1 MMIGKAVYRFARI
14 SPKKMKPLLSEIRG
28 KTAQEADA
36 ILYLMNKKGAR
47 ITRKVLK
54 SAVASLNDKLGREM
68 SPEEIRVKIAK
79 VDKGLTMKRVRPF
92 WRGMAT
98 LIRKRT
104 SHITI
109 IVEGGEE

>member
-1 MMIGKAVYRFARI
+1 MIGRAVHRFARI

-28 KTAQEADA
+28 KTVAEADA
-36 ILYLMNKKGAR
+36 ILSLMNKKGAR

-54 SAVASLNDKLGREM
+54 AAVASLHDRMGQELA
-68 SPEEIRVKIAK
+68 PEEMIVRVAK

-109 IVEGGEE
+109 EVEGGQE

>member
-1 MMIGKAVYRFARI
+1 MIGRAVYKFARI

-28 KTAQEADA
+28 KTVKEADA

-54 SAVASLNDKLGREM
+54 SAVSSLNEKVGRELA
-68 SPEEIRVKIAK
+68 PEEIRVKVAK